1 MEPMASRTLE
11 NKTITGIILMIGGL
25 ALYALSD
32 AFIKQL
38 MGTYSVPQ
46 TSFLRALSRLIPLS
60 AAVFMQGGVKKIF
73 ATDHPSRHLVRL
85 GVNLAYTYSFMYA
98 FSVASLTTIYTL
110 SYTSS
115 FFMILL
121 SALLLK
127 EQVGKEKWFAVLVG
141 MAGVVIA
148 MRPGSSV
155 FETAALFVLLG
166 TFLGSLNKILMR
178 RLASTEHSLAI
189 AVFPNL
195 AMILVT
201 FPFLLANW
209 QPLSWHDWGF
219 FAVVGVITATGQYAI
234 AQSLRFAQGSTL
246 APTDYSTFFWVV
258 MLDFFWWAKTPDLCT
273 LIGAAVIV
281 GSNIYIL
288 YRSRKEQAAAAL
300 HTTEVS
306 VNK

>member
-1 MEPMASRTLE
+1 MTTPVSDSRKLH
-11 NKTITGIILMIGGL
+11 NKAFLGVALMLGGL

-46 TSFLRALSRLIPLS
+46 TSFLRALTRFVPLS
-60 AAVFMQGGVKKIF
+60 FAVLMQGGFRKIF
-73 ATDHPSRHLVRL
+73 ATNHPSRHFARL

-115 FFMILL
+115 LFMIVL

-127 EQVGKEKWFAVLVG
+127 ERVSKEKWMAVAIGMVG
-141 MAGVVIA
+141 VLIA
-148 MRPGSSV
+148 LRPGTGV
-155 FETAALFVLLG
+155 FEAAALIVLFG
-166 TFLGSLNKILMR
+166 AFLGSLNKILMR

-189 AVFPNL
+189 AIYPNIT
-195 AMILVT
+195 MILVT
-201 FPFLLANW
+201 FPFLMNTW
-209 QPLSWHDWGF
+209 QPMPWHDWAF
-219 FAVVGVITATGQYAI
+219 FAIVGLITSIGQYAI
-234 AQSLRFAQGSTL
+234 AHSLRFAQGSTL
-246 APTDYSTFFWVV
+246 APMDYSTFFWVV
-258 MLDFFWWAKTPDLCT
+258 MLDFFWWGKSPDMYT

-288 YRSRKEQAAAAL
+288 LRSRREEAERKQTATA
-300 HTTEVS
+300 
-306 VNK
+306 